1 MADTNAQMEELA
13 RILEQ
18 VNYEMAQYGKIT
30 KQTADDKFDAEVKAA
45 TGISNATKSMDKF
58 GDAVGYVASAAM
70 SSGKAMLEGK
80 KGATAFNESVDDMA
94 KAAAAAGVV
103 LTLMVPGGPLLKL
116 FFAGVTAAVGAVAAY
131 TKATNTMADQL
142 YKTYSGLS
150 KAGASASDGMTGVKK
165 ASDQLGLSVGEMDV
179 FVGQIAANSKDLAL
193 FSGSVFEGRQ
203 KIGDMGEAL
212 KGSREDFLKMGMS
225 MADVS
230 EGMMGYL
237 KIQTRLGQSQ
247 NKTTAELA
255 DGAKKY
261 LVEQDALSKL
271 TGQTRKEMED
281 QRERALQ
288 GEQFAAKIRQLQ
300 LEGNDK
306 AAQELLKM
314 NSIYEAAGPKM
325 AAAFQASVTGNLS
338 NADAQEANLASNGA
352 MLETTQK
359 VIAGQ
364 MSYTDAVTI
373 TGTAM
378 GKTADTV
385 GVVLGQF
392 GAYNDSFGPINEQLK
407 LAQLAQGDITANMA
421 KIKEDQKK
429 VLEGGA
435 DKLLE
440 NQARLINAQIDAN
453 KQMEAFVFQGI
464 APAQEAMEALAK
476 ATNAA
481 GQFLNDL
488 TGSKG
493 LIQRTIDM
501 IGAKDSKDLA
511 KVGGNETFGE
521 IAGGVGGG
529 VAAGAIAGGL
539 VGSIV
544 PVVGTAIGAAIGG
557 ALGAWGG
564 SKLGG
569 TIGKYVDETTKA
581 ESEKPATGKPIEKRA
596 SGGPVDAKTPYLIGE
611 NGPELFVPSASGDVM
626 SNSAMKALGNIN
638 NTMPLPTLPG
648 NMKNA
653 MSMLPPMPK
662 LPGDMKN
669 AMPMADAF
677 KDTENSF
684 DKILSSLTVV
694 SKTMTTGSKELDE
707 SFDEIVKDSLKLER
721 LTDADTK
728 RAEKYSVAYKSYVD
742 LKTQLMDLE
751 TPDLKAQIDILQ
763 QKAAA
768 AGVPDTGNAGGAPG
782 GAGLKLP
789 AAGSMPAMGGG
800 QGVAGGIAS
809 QQDLTKMG
817 LKLKQGDVQA
827 EDSKIDPK
835 IIELAQQVQ
844 ANMPNF
850 AYFSGFNDKFHQEK
864 SPSSSHTSG
873 RAMDFALSKEPSVE
887 EGKEITKWLKS
898 MGASVAIDEYNNPS
912 SKATAG
918 HIHAQIPG
926 YADGGLASTPQIAM
940 VAEKGPEAMIPL
952 DNGAIPINLEMPDVK
967 KMFEG
972 MAQAMR
978 EAPEREVTVAASTD
992 NRAMAEM
999 INVMREQ
1006 TAELVSA
1013 MSDMIREQKNSI
1025 SVQER
1030 ILQTSM

>member
-1 MADTNAQMEELA
+1 MADTNAQMEELS

-18 VNYEMAQYGKIT
+18 VNYEMAQFGKIT
-30 KQTADDKFDAEVKAA
+30 KQTADDKHDAEVKAA
-45 TGISNATKSMDKF
+45 FGINNATKATEKF
-58 GDAVGYVASAAM
+58 GEAASYVAAAAM
-70 SSGKAMLEGK
+70 SSGKAMLDGK
-80 KGATAFNESVDDMA
+80 KGASAFNESVDDMA
-94 KAAAAAGVV
+94 KAATAAAVALALMNPFGKVV
-103 LTLMVPGGPLLKL
+103 GLLI
-116 FFAGVTAAVGAVAAY
+116 AGVTAAVGAVAAY
-131 TKATNTMADQL
+131 TKAANTMADQL

-150 KAGASASDGMTGVKK
+150 KAGAAASDGMSGVKK
-165 ASDQLGLSVGEMDV
+165 ASDQLGLSVGELDV
-179 FVGQIAANSKDLAL
+179 FVGQITANSKDLAL

-203 KIGDMGEAL
+203 RLGDMGQAL
-212 KGSREDFLKMGMS
+212 EGSREDFLKMGMS

-230 EGMMGYL
+230 EGMLGYL

-261 LVEQDALSKL
+261 LVEQDALTKL
-271 TGQTRKEMED
+271 TGQSRKEMED

-392 GAYNDSFGPINEQLK
+392 GAYNESFGPINEQLK

-440 NQARLINAQIDAN
+440 KQAELINTQIDAN
-453 KQMEAFVFQGI
+453 KAMEAFIFKGI
-464 APAQEAMEALAK
+464 GPAQDAMIALAN
-476 ATNAA
+476 ATKTAA
-481 GQFLNDL
+481 INLDKFTPG
-488 TGSKG
+488 GSK
-493 LIQRTIDM
+493 ITQQD
-501 IGAKDSKDLA
+501 
-511 KVGGNETFGE
+511 VGNAGE
-521 IAGGVGGG
+521 AV
-529 VAAGAIAGGL
+529 GAIGLGVAGGL
-539 VGSIV
+539 KGAAVGAMLG
-544 PVVGTAIGAAIGG
+544 PIGAAVGAVIGSAAGVYLGGNAGKKIGEMG
-557 ALGAWGG
+557 AEAAGVPKAAKGGILSGPKSGYYAMLHGDEAVIPMAEFEAG
-564 SKLGG
+564 SKIGSTESIFGKQKPLLEPAQTDTVKSLQKPLLEPAQTDTVKSLQTPFLG
-569 TIGKYVDETTKA
+569 
-581 ESEKPATGKPIEKRA
+581 
-596 SGGPVDAKTPYLIGE
+596 
-611 NGPELFVPSASGDVM
+611 PSPTDTVKSLM
-626 SNSAMKALGNIN
+626 S
-638 NTMPLPTLPG
+638 TL
-648 NMKNA
+648 
-653 MSMLPPMPK
+653 S
-662 LPGDMKN
+662 
-669 AMPMADAF
+669 
-677 KDTENSF
+677 
-684 DKILSSLTVV
+684 VV
-694 SKTMTTGSKELDE
+694 SKSMTTGSREMDE
-707 SFDEIVKDSLKLER
+707 AFDEIAKDSIKLER

-728 RAEKYSVAYKSYVD
+728 RAEKYSLAYKSYID

-751 TPDLKAQIDILQ
+751 TPDIKAQIDILQ
-763 QKAAA
+763 QKALQTSDLTS
-768 AGVPDTGNAGGAPG
+768 GVSAPG
-782 GAGLKLP
+782 NMGMKMP
-789 AAGSMPAMGGG
+789 AAGNMPSMGGG
-800 QGVAGGIAS
+800 QGVAGGVAS

-827 EDSKIDPK
+827 EGSKIDPK

-926 YADGGLASTPQIAM
+926 YADGGIASTPQIAM

-972 MAQAMR
+972 MMQSMK
-978 EAPEREVTVAASTD
+978 EAPEREIKSVSSNDSAAMT
-992 NRAMAEM
+992 EM

-1006 TAELVSA
+1006 TEQLVNA
-1013 MSDMIREQKNSI
+1013 MADMIKEQKNSI

>member
-18 VNYEMAQYGKIT
+18 VNYDMAQFGKLQ
-30 KQTADDKFDAEVKAA
+30 KQTADDMRDAEFKEA
-45 TGISNATKSMDKF
+45 TKFLGGGINNATKGMEKF
-58 GDAVGYVASAAM
+58 GDAAGYVAGAAM
-70 SSGKAMLEGK
+70 SAGKAMLEGK
-80 KGATAFNESVDDMA
+80 KGAAAFNESIDGMA
-94 KAAAAAGVV
+94 QAATAAAVALALMNPFGKVV
-103 LTLMVPGGPLLKL
+103 GLLI
-116 FFAGVTAAVGAVAAY
+116 AGVTAAVGAVAAY
-131 TKATNTMADQL
+131 TKAANTMADQL

-150 KAGASASDGMTGVKK
+150 KAGAGASDGMTGVYKGAKK
-165 ASDQLGLSVGEMDV
+165 LGLSMNELDGYVSLV
-179 FVGQIAANSKDLAL
+179 AASSKDLAL

-203 KIGDMGEAL
+203 RLEDIGGAL
-212 KGSREDFLKMGMS
+212 EGSREDFLKMGMS
-225 MADVS
+225 MTDMT
-230 EGMMGYL
+230 EGTLGYL

-255 DGAKKY
+255 EGAKKY

-338 NADAQEANLASNGA
+338 NADAQAANLASNGA

-378 GKTADTV
+378 GKTADSV

-392 GAYNDSFGPINEQLK
+392 GAYNESFGPINEQLK

-429 VLEGGA
+429 ILEGGVDPMLA
-435 DKLLE
+435 S
-440 NQARLINAQIDAN
+440 QAELIKKQIDAN
-453 KQMEAFVFQGI
+453 KAMDDFIVKGI
-464 APAQEAMEALAK
+464 GPAQAAMKKLA
-476 ATNAA
+476 
-481 GQFLNDL
+481 DL
-488 TGSKG
+488 TIAGANKLNELTPGGKAMTDSTKG
-493 LIQRTIDM
+493 NIA
-501 IGAKDSKDLA
+501 GA
-511 KVGGNETFGE
+511 V
-521 IAGGVGGG
+521 AGGVVGNYAGKKAAGYVTSKVVGKALGGAIGGIAGSVVPGAGTILGG
-529 VAAGAIAGGL
+529 VAGAVIGDYIGEWMGKTFFGGEDA
-539 VGSIV
+539 
-544 PVVGTAIGAAIGG
+544 PVAPEPEARAIGG
-557 ALGAWGG
+557 PV
-564 SKLGG
+564 
-569 TIGKYVDETTKA
+569 TPGKTYKVG
-581 ESEKPATGKPIEKRA
+581 EK
-596 SGGPVDAKTPYLIGE
+596 GE
-611 NGPELFVPSASGDVM
+611 ELFTPNVA
-626 SNSAMKALGNIN
+626 GNIIPN
-638 NTMPLPTLPG
+638 NKLSGMTSG
-648 NMKNA
+648 SNMANPAASDSIKSLVA
-653 MSMLPPMPK
+653 
-662 LPGDMKN
+662 
-669 AMPMADAF
+669 
-677 KDTENSF
+677 
-684 DKILSSLTVV
+684 SLTVV
-694 SKTMTTGSKELDE
+694 SKSMTTGSREMDDA
-707 SFDEIVKDSLKLER
+707 FDEIAKDSVKLER

-728 RAEKYSVAYKSYVD
+728 RAEKYSIAYKSYVD

-751 TPDLKAQIDILQ
+751 TPDIKAQIDILQ

-768 AGVPDTGNAGGAPG
+768 AGASATGGAPG
-782 GAGLKLP
+782 GTGMKMP
-789 AAGSMPAMGGG
+789 AAGNMPAMGGG
-800 QGVAGGIAS
+800 QGVAGGVAS

-827 EDSKIDPK
+827 EGSKIDPK

-864 SPSSSHTSG
+864 SPSSSHTTG
-873 RAMDFALSKEPSVE
+873 RAMDFALSKQPSVE

-972 MAQAMR
+972 MMQSMKD
-978 EAPEREVTVAASTD
+978 APEREVTAVASSD
-992 NRAMAEM
+992 NRAMTELV
-999 INVMREQ
+999 NVMREQ
-1006 TAELVSA
+1006 TEQLINA
-1013 MSDMIREQKNSI
+1013 MSDMIREQKNST

>member
-1 MADTNAQMEELA
+1 MADTNAQMEELS

-18 VNYEMAQYGKIT
+18 VNYEMAQFGKIT
-30 KQTADDKFDAEVKAA
+30 KQTADDKHDAEVKAA
-45 TGISNATKSMDKF
+45 YGINNATKSVDKF
-58 GDAVGYVASAAM
+58 GEAASYVAAAAM
-70 SSGKAMLEGK
+70 SSGKAMLDGK
-80 KGATAFNESVDDMA
+80 KGASAFNESVDDMA
-94 KAAAAAGVV
+94 KAATAAAVALALMNPFGKVV
-103 LTLMVPGGPLLKL
+103 GLLI
-116 FFAGVTAAVGAVAAY
+116 AGVTAAVGAVAAY
-131 TKATNTMADQL
+131 TKAANTMADQL

-150 KAGASASDGMTGVKK
+150 KAGGAASDGMTGVKK
-165 ASDQLGLSVGEMDV
+165 ASDQLGLSVGELDV

-203 KIGDMGEAL
+203 RLGDIGQAL

-230 EGMMGYL
+230 EGMLGYL

-255 DGAKKY
+255 DGARKY
-261 LVEQDALSKL
+261 LVEQDQLTKL

-338 NADAQEANLASNGA
+338 NADAQAANLASNGA

-364 MSYTDAVTI
+364 MSYTDAVTV

-392 GAYNDSFGPINEQLK
+392 GAYNESFGPINEQLK

-440 NQARLINAQIDAN
+440 KQAVLINTQIDAN
-453 KQMEAFVFQGI
+453 KAMEAFIFKGI
-464 APAQEAMEALAK
+464 GPAQDAMIMLAN
-476 ATNAA
+476 ATKTAA
-481 GQFLNDL
+481 INLDKFTPG
-488 TGSKG
+488 GSK
-493 LIQRTIDM
+493 ITQQD
-501 IGAKDSKDLA
+501 
-511 KVGGNETFGE
+511 VGNAGE
-521 IAGGVGGG
+521 AV
-529 VAAGAIAGGL
+529 GAIGLGVAGGL
-539 VGSIV
+539 KGAAVGAMLG
-544 PVVGTAIGAAIGG
+544 PIGAAVGAVIGSAAGVYLGGNAGKKIGEMG
-557 ALGAWGG
+557 AEAAGVPKAAKGGILSGPKSGYYAMLHGDEAVIPMAEFEAG
-564 SKLGG
+564 SK
-569 TIGKYVDETTKA
+569 IGST
-581 ESEKPATGKPIEKRA
+581 ESIFGKQKLLPEPAQPDTVKSLQKTLLEPAQPDTVKSLQKPFTG
-596 SGGPVDAKTPYLIGE
+596 
-611 NGPELFVPSASGDVM
+611 PSPTDTVRSLM
-626 SNSAMKALGNIN
+626 S
-638 NTMPLPTLPG
+638 TL
-648 NMKNA
+648 
-653 MSMLPPMPK
+653 S
-662 LPGDMKN
+662 
-669 AMPMADAF
+669 
-677 KDTENSF
+677 
-684 DKILSSLTVV
+684 VV
-694 SKTMTTGSKELDE
+694 SKSMTTGSREMDE
-707 SFDEIVKDSLKLER
+707 AFDEIAKDSIKLER

-728 RAEKYSVAYKSYVD
+728 RAEKYSLAYKSYID

-751 TPDLKAQIDILQ
+751 TPDIKAQIDILQ
-763 QKAAA
+763 QKALQ
-768 AGVPDTGNAGGAPG
+768 TST
-782 GAGLKLP
+782 
-789 AAGSMPAMGGG
+789 AAGSTGGGSAPGNTGMKMPTASNVPSMGGG
-800 QGVAGGIAS
+800 QGVAGGVAS
-809 QQDLTKMG
+809 QDDLTKMG
-817 LKLKQGDVQA
+817 LKLKKGDVQA
-827 EDSKIDPK
+827 EGSKIDPK

-864 SPSSSHTSG
+864 SPRSSHTSG
-873 RAMDFALSKEPSVE
+873 RAMDFALSKEPSIE

-912 SKATAG
+912 SNATAG

-926 YADGGLASTPQIAM
+926 YADGGIASTPQIAM

-972 MAQAMR
+972 MMQIMKD
-978 EAPEREVTVAASTD
+978 APDREVKSVVSNDSAAMTELV
-992 NRAMAEM
+992 N
-999 INVMREQ
+999 IVREQ
-1006 TAELVSA
+1006 TVELINA
-1013 MSDMIREQKNSI
+1013 MSEMIREQKNSV